1 MAEQFENRYDQL
13 DQKKSFEQENQSNLL
28 HVIEV
33 DEWAQNISKKNPR
46 EFAAL
51 VREGIGVFWQTT
63 EVTEPTVQSNEG
75 LAALKRDE
83 QERTDKLNPDLWVE
97 ESSPLA

>member
-33 DEWAQNISKKNPR
+33 DE
-46 EFAAL
+46 
-51 VREGIGVFWQTT
+51 
-63 EVTEPTVQSNEG
+63 
-75 LAALKRDE
+75 
-83 QERTDKLNPDLWVE
+83 
-97 ESSPLA
+97 